1 MDLPLY
7 LRVLWRFKLLVV
19 IGLSLAVGLAFLSAV
34 KVNMQGPK
42 HFQYRQGLLWA
53 DDVTLLVAPQGFPWG
68 AQSFGISADPQKY
81 ASLATI
87 YANLATSDEVKQ
99 IVLRD
104 GPVDFF
110 KEPMLAAFVPY
121 STQNSSS
128 PPLPLITLEA
138 QAATLERVIELAKR
152 ETKAFLQFLTT
163 QQATNKIPDKQRVLV
178 RVIKGDQVRLLKKR
192 SKTTPIMIFMLVSMA
207 TLGLAFLLEN
217 LRPRVRA
224 VAIEDI
230 ALGPAEARRS
240 A

>member
-19 IGLSLAVGLAFLSAV
+19 IGLSLAVGLSFLSVV
-34 KVNMQGPK
+34 KVDMHGPK

-68 AQSFGISADPQKY
+68 AQSFGIWADPQKY

-104 GPVDFF
+104 GHVDFF
-110 KEPMLAAFVPY
+110 KEPMLSAVVPY

-192 SKTTPIMIFMLVSMA
+192 SKTTPVMIFMLVSMA

-224 VAIEDI
+224 VPTEDI
-230 ALGPAEARRS
+230 VLGPAEARRS

>member
-7 LRVLWRFKLLVV
+7 LRVLWRFKLIVVTGLV
-19 IGLSLAVGLAFLSAV
+19 LAIGLAFLSVV
-34 KVNMQGPK
+34 KVNAAGPK

-68 AQSFGISADPQKY
+68 AQSFGIWADPQKY
-81 ASLATI
+81 AGLATI

-110 KEPMLAAFVPY
+110 KEPMLSAVVPY
-121 STQNSSS
+121 STNNSSS

-138 QAATLERVIELAKR
+138 QAATQQRVQELAKR
-152 ETKAFLQFLTT
+152 ETKAFLTFLKDR
-163 QQATNKIPDKQRVLV
+163 QAANKIPDNKRVMV
-178 RVIKGDQVRLLKKR
+178 RVIKGDQIRLLKKR